1 MVQLTPMTLRR
12 AIAEGRPAKAR
23 ESSKDLIYDPK
34 YVPAFLPPSRDV
46 PAAQR
51 APPLVRDP
59 PSTGSQRRTS
69 STPSAVAGPS
79 APPLR
84 MEVAVPDFPSSM
96 TRADYNSPP
105 PHATTSSPHT
115 PSIPSSPPYFAP
127 LSPGNFSPPYQGHT
141 GATPP
146 YLSPGGSPVQSST
159 RRTSTAP
166 VAPFGMPPASQHS
179 AASHTSSSQQSY
191 HPGTPHYAVSPPP
204 SHSSHSQT
212 IQHALATSP
221 RHTPPPPSELPIAT
235 GPSHSP
241 LHLLPFT
248 ILHSMTLPPPAL
260 RQDPPH
266 HHLSNQGDPLALQL
280 GRLTA
285 TTMTDKNG
293 EVCRLHLLLHAAPRP
308 PDDPFLAML
317 THPPLLYLLLFLP
330 DVPVR
335 YIYKKIKRKETKYC
349 IYCMDVSFV
358 CVLSVLL

>member
-59 PSTGSQRRTS
+59 LSTGSQRRTS

-84 MEVAVPDFPSSM
+84 MEVAVPDFPLSM

-127 LSPGNFSPPYQGHT
+127 LSPGNFSPPYQGQT

-166 VAPFGMPPASQHS
+166 IAPFGTPPASQHS
-179 AASHTSSSQQSY
+179 SASHTSSSQQSY
-191 HPGTPHYAVSPPP
+191 HPGTPHYTASPPP

-212 IQHALATSP
+212 FQHALATSP
-221 RHTPPPPSELPIAT
+221 RPQTHSTTPYGAPHRNWPFPQPSPPAPLHYLAQYDSASPGSSSGPSPPSSQQPMGPT
-235 GPSHSP
+235 GAGTGDADSEDDDGETWGGISSP
-241 LHLLPFT
+241 A
-248 ILHSMTLPPPAL
+248 SPP
-260 RQDPPH
+260 R
-266 HHLSNQGDPLALQL
+266 
-280 GRLTA
+280 
-285 TTMTDKNG
+285 
-293 EVCRLHLLLHAAPRP
+293 RP
-308 PDDPFLAML
+308 
-317 THPPLLYLLLFLP
+317 
-330 DVPVR
+330 
-335 YIYKKIKRKETKYC
+335 
-349 IYCMDVSFV
+349 
-358 CVLSVLL
+358 